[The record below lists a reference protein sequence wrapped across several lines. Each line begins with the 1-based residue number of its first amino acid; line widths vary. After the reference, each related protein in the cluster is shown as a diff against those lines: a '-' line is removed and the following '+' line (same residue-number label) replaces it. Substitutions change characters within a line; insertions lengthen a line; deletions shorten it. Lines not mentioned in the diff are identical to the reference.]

1 MGAVAA
7 TVRPQIRGLRLKIRA
22 IQTRFTFIQ
31 VSRCYSGLA
40 LTNGLPSG
48 ARVERLG
55 PVAAAVLR
63 MANLTEALALGFAS
77 GPVCLAACGPVL
89 LPWLAA
95 EPRAL
100 AATGRLLGVF
110 LGGRLAGYLAFAVAA
125 WAAGAALPADAGT
138 RSLIFGL
145 ANLGVATLLG
155 VSAAFPQRVCAA
167 ERTSADG
174 RLCQIEPAN
183 RFHPPAALTLGFL
196 TGLNLCP
203 PFVAAAVRAAETR
216 NLAAACAFF
225 LVFFVG
231 TSVWFLP
238 SLAVSS
244 LRRFEA
250 VPLLARMTMGVLAL
264 YYAYLGIVS
273 LSSWN
278 LTRSLNHG

>member
-1 MGAVAA
+1 M
-7 TVRPQIRGLRLKIRA
+7 
-22 IQTRFTFIQ
+22 
-31 VSRCYSGLA
+31 
-40 LTNGLPSG
+40 
-48 ARVERLG
+48 ERLG

-138 RSLIFGL
+138 RSLVFGL
-145 ANLGVATLLG
+145 ANLGVALLLG
-155 VSAAFPQRVCAA
+155 VSAAVPHRVCGA
-167 ERTSADG
+167 ERASGED
-174 RLCQIEPAN
+174 RLYRIAPAN
-183 RFHPPAALTLGFL
+183 RFHPPATLTLGFL

-225 LVFFVG
+225 CLFFVG

-250 VPLLARMTMGVLAL
+250 VPLVARLTMGVLGL
-264 YYAYLGIVS
+264 YYGYLGIAG
-273 LSSWN
+273 LTSWH
-278 LTRSLNHG
+278 LMRSVNHG